1 MAANLA
7 ITAANDGAK
16 VAWIAPTYKNTRPL
30 WATIERALSPVYD
43 VVAIRRADREV
54 DFPNGGRI
62 AIYSAD
68 NADAIRGESFH
79 FVIEDE
85 AARIDEAA
93 HADAIM
99 PTLADYNGRLM
110 AISTP
115 KGKNWFWREW
125 AKAKADPGLSMAFQ
139 APTSDNPSPNI
150 RRAYD
155 MARLTVSDKTF
166 RQEWN
171 AEFTDDGAVF
181 SNVRAAAK
189 LKQGSAPPADHM
201 IVAGIDWAGTG
212 EDYTVVTVFDATAK
226 CEIAKERFNNVGWD
240 MAEKRVEATLRKWNV
255 SIALGEDNGLGGPMN
270 ARLRKSG
277 LRVRDWHTSNP
288 SKADIIEDLVMAFE
302 QGAITI
308 LNDGAALLEL
318 EAFESK
324 RLPSGAIQYA
334 APSGTHDDCVMS
346 LAIAWRAVSA
356 RAFTFG

>member
-7 ITAANDGAK
+7 ITAAAHGGK

-30 WATIERALSPVYD
+30 WATVERALAPVAN
-43 VVAIRRADREV
+43 VVDIRRADREV

-62 AIYSAD
+62 VIYSAD
-68 NADAIRGESFH
+68 NADAVRGESFH
-79 FVIEDE
+79 YVIEDE

-93 HADAIM
+93 HTDAIL
-99 PTLADYNGRLM
+99 PTLADYGGRLL

-125 AKAKADPGLSMAFQ
+125 AKARANPGIAMAFQ

-150 RRAYD
+150 RRAYEL
-155 MARLTVSDKTF
+155 ARLTVSDKTF
-166 RQEWN
+166 RQEWR

-181 SNVRAAAK
+181 SNVRAAAT
-189 LKQGSAPPADHM
+189 LAPLAAPPEDHM

-212 EDYTVVTVFDATAK
+212 DDATVVTVFDATAK
-226 CEIAKERFNNVGWD
+226 REIAKDRFVNVGWD
-240 MAEKRVEATLRKWNV
+240 MAEKRVTAFLKKWNV
-255 SIALGEDNGLGGPMN
+255 YIALGEDNGLGGPMN

-277 LRVRDWHTSNP
+277 LRVRDWHTSGP
-288 SKADIIEDLVMAFE
+288 SKADIIEDLVLAFE
-302 QGAITI
+302 QRAIAI
-308 LNDGAALLEL
+308 LNDETTILEL

-324 RLPSGAIQYA
+324 RLPSGAISYA